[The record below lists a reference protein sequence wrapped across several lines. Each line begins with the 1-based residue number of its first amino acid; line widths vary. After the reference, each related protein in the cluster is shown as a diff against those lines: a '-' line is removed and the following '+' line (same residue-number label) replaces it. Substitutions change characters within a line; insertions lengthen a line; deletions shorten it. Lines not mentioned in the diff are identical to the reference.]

1 MHYTS
6 NIPASLLPDNE
17 KERLQHLYRYE
28 ILNTAPE
35 EIYDNIARKAMG
47 IFNTPIACV
56 NFVDRDHVFFKS
68 HVGDEGCTVLPRY
81 ASFCSIAIHNRPVT
95 VFPDT
100 HQFPQLR
107 ANPFANGINDDNQAV
122 RFYVGA
128 PLRTPEGTQIGT
140 VCAVDNVAHPSI
152 TEAQALQLFALA
164 SQVMDELNMRL
175 RVRSLLKGKSLN

>member
-17 KERLQHLYRYE
+17 RERLQHLYRYE
-28 ILNTAPE
+28 ILHTAPE
-35 EIYDNIARKAMG
+35 DIYDNIAREAMT
-47 IFNTPIACV
+47 IFHTPIGCV
-56 NFVDRDHVFFKS
+56 NFVDRDQVFFKS
-68 HVGDEGCTVLPRY
+68 HVGDPGCTALPRY
-81 ASFCSIAIHNRPVT
+81 SSFCSIAIHNRPVT

-122 RFYVGA
+122 RFYAGA

-140 VCAVDNVAHPSI
+140 VCVVDGRPHAPI
-152 TEAQALQLFALA
+152 TETQALQLLALA
-164 SQVMDELNMRL
+164 RRVMDELNIRL
-175 RVRSLLKGKSLN
+175 RVRQMLKGQLPS